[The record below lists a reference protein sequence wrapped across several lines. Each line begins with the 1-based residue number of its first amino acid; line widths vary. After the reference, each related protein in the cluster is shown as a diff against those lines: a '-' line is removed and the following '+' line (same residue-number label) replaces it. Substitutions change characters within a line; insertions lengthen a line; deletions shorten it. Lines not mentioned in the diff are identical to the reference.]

1 MYFESIS
8 VGTRRSIF
16 DIFYFFVKRQGL
28 TGQLLTILKTR
39 HVVEDKVQ
47 ADEDKIETSIEA
59 N

>member
-39 HVVEDKVQ
+39 HVVEDKID
-47 ADEDKIETSIEA
+47 ASIERQTDE
-59 N
+59 